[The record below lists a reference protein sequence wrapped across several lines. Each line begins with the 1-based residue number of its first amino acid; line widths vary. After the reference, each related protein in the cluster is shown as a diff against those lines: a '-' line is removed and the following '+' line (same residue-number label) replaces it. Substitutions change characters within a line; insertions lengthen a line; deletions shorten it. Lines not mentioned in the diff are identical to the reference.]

1 MKKLT
6 EQLKKLGKRIAKPFS
21 RVNRLGIKLM
31 ILTLII
37 IVTSEILSFTATLV
51 IGFLK
56 GGTTDTDAIIGP
68 IIASIIIGGILA
80 FGIGNAVLKPL
91 SNLTKATKR
100 VTNGDFTVKLE
111 TDFLTRHTVKQLREL
126 IDDFNKMTEELR
138 STELFRKDFIGNFSH
153 EFKTPLA
160 SIRGFARQLCEDDLS
175 EERRKEFAKIILEET
190 EYLSELSANTQLLTN
205 LENRDIIT
213 DKTEFS
219 LDEQL
224 RHCMLRLEPQWSSKE
239 IEIDMSGLEAVDYY
253 WNEQLLAHVWN
264 NLFDNA
270 VKFTEKGGE
279 IYVSCK
285 KDGDDITV
293 TVRDTGCGIPEE
305 ALPHIFEKFYQ
316 ADASHAS
323 RGNGLGLPLA
333 QKIAELCGGG
343 ITVLSRLGEGTEFT
357 VKLKA
362 ENEKEKL

>member
-1 MKKLT
+1 MKKLS
-6 EQLKKLGKRIAKPFS
+6 EFFKGIGRFFAKSFS

-37 IVTSEILSFTATLV
+37 IVASEILSFTATLV
-51 IGFLK
+51 VGFVT
-56 GGTTDTDAIIGP
+56 GGTTETNDIIGP
-68 IIASIIIGGILA
+68 IVASAIVGGILA

-100 VTNGDFTVKLE
+100 VANGDYTVQLE
-111 TDFLTRHTVKQLREL
+111 MDFLTRHTVKELREL
-126 IDDFNKMTEELR
+126 IQDFNKMTEELR

-153 EFKTPLA
+153 EFKTPLV

-190 EYLSELSANTQLLTN
+190 EYLSELSENTQLLTN

-213 DKTEFS
+213 DKTKFS

-224 RHCMLRLEPQWSSKE
+224 RRCMLRLEPQWSAKN
-239 IEIDMSGLEAVDYY
+239 IEIDMSELSPIEYF
-253 WNEQLLAHVWN
+253 WNEQLLAHIWN

-270 VKFTEKGGE
+270 VKFTENGGE
-279 IYVSCK
+279 IKVSCAMEDDFVVVK
-285 KDGDDITV
+285 VKDS
-293 TVRDTGCGIPEE
+293 GCGISEE

-316 ADASHAS
+316 ADVSHTA

-333 QKIAELCGGG
+333 LKLSELCGGT
-343 ITVLSRLGEGTEFT
+343 ITAQSKTGEGTEFT
-357 VKLKA
+357 VKLK
-362 ENEKEKL
+362 K

>member
-1 MKKLT
+1 MKKLA
-6 EQLKKLGKRIAKPFS
+6 ELLKRLGRWIAKPFS

-37 IVTSEILSFTATLV
+37 IISSETLSFTATLI

-68 IIASIIIGGILA
+68 IIASVIIGGILA

-100 VTNGDFTVKLE
+100 VTNGDFSVKLE
-111 TDFLTRHTVKQLREL
+111 MDFLTRHTVKQLREL

-138 STELFRKDFIGNFSH
+138 STELFRKDFISNFSH

-213 DKTEFS
+213 DKTNFS

-224 RHCMLRLEPQWSSKE
+224 RHCMLRLEPQWSSKG
-239 IEIDMSGLEAVDYY
+239 IDIDMSGLEPIDYY
-253 WNEQLLAHVWN
+253 WNEQLLAHIWN

-270 VKFTEKGGE
+270 VKFTENGGL
-279 IYVSCK
+279 ISVSCQRS
-285 KDGDDITV
+285 GDEITV
-293 TVRDTGCGIPEE
+293 KIKDSGCGISED

-343 ITVLSRLGEGTEFT
+343 ITAESKLGEGTEFT
-357 VKLKA
+357 VTLKA
-362 ENEKEKL
+362 DNERE

>member
-6 EQLKKLGKRIAKPFS
+6 EKLKSLGKWIAKPFS

-37 IVTSEILSFTATLV
+37 LAASDILSFTATLV
-51 IGFLK
+51 IGFVM
-56 GGTTDTDAIIGP
+56 GGTIDTDDLIGP
-68 IIASIIIGGILA
+68 IVSSIVIGGLLA
-80 FGIGNAVLKPL
+80 FVAGNGILKPL

-100 VTNGDFTVKLE
+100 VTGGDYTVKLE
-111 TDFLTRHTVKQLREL
+111 SDDFFTRHTVKELREL
-126 IDDFNKMTEELR
+126 IEDFNKMTEELR

-175 EERRKEFAKIILEET
+175 EERRKEFARIILEET

-213 DKTEFS
+213 DKTRFS

-224 RHCMLRLEPQWSSKE
+224 RHCMLRLEPVWSAKN
-239 IEIDMSGLEAVDYY
+239 IEIDMSGLCPVEYY
-253 WNEQLLAHVWN
+253 WNEQLLAHIWN

-270 VKFTEKGGE
+270 VKFTENGGQIKVCCIE
-279 IYVSCK
+279 R
-285 KDGDDITV
+285 DGFVTV
-293 TVRDTGCGIPEE
+293 TVKDSGCGISED

-316 ADASHAS
+316 ADASHAA

-333 QKIAELCGGG
+333 LKIAQMCGGG
-343 ITVLSRLGEGTEFT
+343 ITAKSKPGEGTELT
-357 VKLKA
+357 VKLRLTVM
-362 ENEKEKL
+362 NNG